1 LISSRSAFWLSS
13 AFLCSART
21 ASSSWSR
28 CLTSSRVGFCAD
40 AAPIGSASAHAA
52 TMANSF
58 RGPAEWQ
65 MALVI

>member
-1 LISSRSAFWLSS
+1 
-13 AFLCSART
+13 
-21 ASSSWSR
+21 
-28 CLTSSRVGFCAD
+28 VGFGAD

-65 MALVI
+65 TAVVI